1 MPTALLLWK
10 EVTDVAQVEKYTLQ
24 QAKAIIA
31 HVERTG
37 ATHSNESIN
46 PELTRLNYNL
56 WPTADPDR
64 LILDTNTP
72 GQSSGRY
79 AWRRLEKRLSEVS
92 RLDRDDVNV
101 LCDWCIHLGP
111 DVPPSY
117 ESYEAFFKAC
127 VRYICRLYGAENVV
141 FAAVHMDEETPHI
154 HIGFV
159 PVVKK
164 ELQLRSNASKK
175 TKEEYEAAVAAGKT
189 VIEKVDAHSVINR
202 RHLQS
207 WHGGFQ
213 KFMTAAL
220 GYDPAVYTGV
230 TEALG
235 GNMNVNQLKR
245 QPKDWRRKRNKAADA
260 FHTVRRAAKAGI
272 NPPLAARQEYAEA
285 KRNPPQAKPG
295 QTEERK
301 QSLTDKMKDAQS
313 RSGGRSGW

>member
-1 MPTALLLWK
+1 M
-10 EVTDVAQVEKYTLQ
+10 AQVEKYSLQ

-37 ATHSNESIN
+37 ATHRNESIN

-56 WPTADPDR
+56 WPPENPDQ
-64 LILDTNTP
+64 LIMDASTP

-79 AWRRLEKRLSEVS
+79 AWQRLQKRLSEVS
-92 RLDRDDVNV
+92 RLDRDDINV

-117 ESYEAFFKAC
+117 ESYEDFFKAC
-127 VRYICRLYGAENVV
+127 VRYICQLYGPENVV

-164 ELQLRSNASKK
+164 ELKLRSNASEK
-175 TKEEYEAAVAAGKT
+175 TKKEYEAAVAAGKT
-189 VIEKVDAHSVINR
+189 AIEKVDAHSIINR

-213 KFMTAAL
+213 QFMTAEL

-230 TEALG
+230 TAALG
-235 GNMNVNQLKR
+235 GNLKVSQLKK

-260 FHTVRRAAKAGI
+260 FHTVRRAEKAGAR
-272 NPPLAARQEYAEA
+272 PPLKARQEFAEV
-285 KRNPPQAKPG
+285 KKNPPQANPYRGEKK
-295 QTEERK
+295 TSDLN
-301 QSLTDKMKDAQS
+301 SLIKDAQS
-313 RSGGRSGW
+313 RTK

>member
-1 MPTALLLWK
+1 M
-10 EVTDVAQVEKYTLQ
+10 AQLEKYTLQ

-56 WPTADPDR
+56 WPSSDPDK
-64 LILDTNTP
+64 LILDTDTP
-72 GQSSGRY
+72 GRSSGRY

-127 VRYICRLYGAENVV
+127 VRYICRLYGAENVI

-164 ELQLRSNASKK
+164 ELKLRSNASEAKRA
-175 TKEEYEAAVAAGKT
+175 EYEAAVAAGKT
-189 VIEKVDAHSVINR
+189 VIERVDAHAVINR

-213 KFMTAAL
+213 QFMTAAL

-235 GNMNVNQLKR
+235 GNMKVSQLKK

-260 FHTVRRAAKAGI
+260 FHTVRRAEKSGSR
-272 NPPLAARQEYAEA
+272 PPLDARQEYAEA
-285 KRNPPQAKPG
+285 KRNPPQANPYRTEKKPSG
-295 QTEERK
+295 LDDLIK
-301 QSLTDKMKDAQS
+301 GAKD
-313 RSGGRSGW
+313 RGGRSGW

>member
-1 MPTALLLWK
+1 M
-10 EVTDVAQVEKYTLQ
+10 AQIEKYTLQ

-37 ATHSNESIN
+37 ETHSNESIN
-46 PELTRLNYNL
+46 PDLTGLNYNL
-56 WPTADPDR
+56 WPPADPDK
-64 LILDTNTP
+64 LILDTGTP

-92 RLDRDDVNV
+92 RLERDDVNV

-117 ESYEAFFKAC
+117 ESYKDFFKAC
-127 VRYICRLYGAENVV
+127 VRHICRLYGAENVV

-154 HIGFV
+154 HIGFA

-164 ELQLRSNASKK
+164 ELKPRSNASEK
-175 TKEEYEAAVAAGKT
+175 TKKEYEAAVAAGKT
-189 VIEKVDAHSVINR
+189 VIERVDAHGVINR

-213 KFMTAAL
+213 KFMTAEL

-230 TEALG
+230 TAALG
-235 GNMNVNQLKR
+235 GNMKVNQLKK
-245 QPKDWRRKRNKAADA
+245 QPGDWRRKRNRAADA
-260 FHTVRRAAKAGI
+260 FHTVRRAAKAGAR
-272 NPPLAARQEYAEA
+272 PPLDARQAYAEA
-285 KRNPPQAKPG
+285 KKNPPQANPYRTAQKKSG
-295 QTEERK
+295 LDAMIKNANDRK
-301 QSLTDKMKDAQS
+301 
-313 RSGGRSGW
+313 GRS

>member
-1 MPTALLLWK
+1 M
-10 EVTDVAQVEKYTLQ
+10 AQIEKYNLQ

-37 ATHSNESIN
+37 STHSNKNIN

-56 WPTADPDR
+56 WPPADPDK
-64 LILDTNTP
+64 LILDANTP
-72 GQSSGRY
+72 GKSSGRY
-79 AWRRLEKRLSEVS
+79 AWQRLEKRLSEVS

-117 ESYEAFFKAC
+117 ESYKDFFKAC
-127 VRYICRLYGAENVV
+127 VDYICGLYGKENVV

-159 PVVKK
+159 PVIKK
-164 ELQLRSNASKK
+164 PLKLRSNASKK
-175 TKEEYEAAVAAGKT
+175 TREEYEAAVAAGKT

-213 KFMTAAL
+213 NFMTAAL
-220 GYDPAVYTGV
+220 GYDPAVYTGI
-230 TEALG
+230 TQALG
-235 GNMNVNQLKR
+235 GNLKVSQLKK
-245 QPKDWRRKRNKAADA
+245 QPKDWRRKRNRAADA
-260 FHTVRRAAKAGI
+260 FHTVRRAEKSGSR
-272 NPPLAARQEYAEA
+272 PPLEAQQEYAETL
-285 KRNPPQAKPG
+285 RNPPQARRQEK
-295 QTEERK
+295 THT
-301 QSLTDKMKDAQS
+301 QSGNLEDLIKDATGKGGPS
-313 RSGGRSGW
+313 RW

>member
-1 MPTALLLWK
+1 M
-10 EVTDVAQVEKYTLQ
+10 AQVEKYTLQ
-24 QAKAIIA
+24 QAKAVIA
-31 HVERTG
+31 HCERTG
-37 ATHSNESIN
+37 ATHSNNKIN
-46 PELTRLNYNL
+46 PDLTNLNYNL
-56 WPTADPDR
+56 WPPEAPDK
-64 LILDTNTP
+64 LILNTDIP

-79 AWRRLEKRLSEVS
+79 ACQRLEKRLSEVS

-127 VRYICRLYGAENVV
+127 VRYICRLYGEENVV

-164 ELQLRSNASKK
+164 ELKLRNNASQK
-175 TKEEYEAAVAAGKT
+175 TKEEYAAAVAAGNT
-189 VIEKVDAHSVINR
+189 VIERVDAHAVINR

-207 WHGGFQ
+207 WHGNFQ
-213 KFMTAAL
+213 KYMTTAL

-235 GNMNVNQLKR
+235 GNMSVNRLKK
-245 QPKDWRRKRNKAADA
+245 QPTDWRRKRNKAADA
-260 FHTVRRAAKAGI
+260 FHTVRRATKAGSRA
-272 NPPLAARQEYAEA
+272 PLAAQQEYANT
-285 KRNPPQAKPG
+285 KKNPPQANPYKTEKG
-295 QTEERK
+295 QSSVDGLIKGAKNR
-301 QSLTDKMKDAQS
+301 
-313 RSGGRSGW
+313 GGRNGW

>member
-46 PELTRLNYNL
+46 PDLTRLNYNL
-56 WPTADPDR
+56 WPPTDPDK
-64 LILDTNTP
+64 LILDTETP

-127 VRYICRLYGAENVV
+127 VRYICRLYGEENVV

-159 PVVKK
+159 PVVRK
-164 ELQLRSNASKK
+164 ELKLRSNASNK

-189 VIEKVDAHSVINR
+189 VIERVDSHAVINR

-213 KFMTAAL
+213 QFMTAAL

-235 GNMNVNQLKR
+235 GNMKVSQLKK

-260 FHTVRRAAKAGI
+260 FHTVRRAEKSGSR
-272 NPPLAARQEYAEA
+272 PPLDARQEYAEA
-285 KRNPPQAKPG
+285 KRNPPQANPYRTEKKPSG
-295 QTEERK
+295 LDDLIK
-301 QSLTDKMKDAQS
+301 GAKD
-313 RSGGRSGW
+313 RGGRGGW

>member
-1 MPTALLLWK
+1 M
-10 EVTDVAQVEKYTLQ
+10 AQVEKYNLQ

-37 ATHSNESIN
+37 ATHSNVSIN

-56 WPTADPDR
+56 WPPADPDK
-64 LILDTNTP
+64 LILDTDTP
-72 GQSSGRY
+72 GQSCGRY
-79 AWRRLEKRLSEVS
+79 AWQRLEKRLAEVS

-127 VRYICRLYGAENVV
+127 VRHICRLYGEENVV

-164 ELQLRSNASKK
+164 PLKLRKNASKQ
-175 TKEEYEAAVAAGKT
+175 TREEYEAAVAAGKT
-189 VIEKVDAHSVINR
+189 VIERVDACAVINR
-202 RHLQS
+202 HHLQS

-213 KFMTAAL
+213 KFMTAEL

-230 TEALG
+230 TAALG
-235 GNMNVNQLKR
+235 GNMPVNRLKK

-260 FHTVRRAAKAGI
+260 FHTVRRAEKAGTR
-272 NPPLAARQEYAEA
+272 PPFDAQQEYAEV
-285 KRNPPQAKPG
+285 KRKPPQANPYQKEKKSPG
-295 QTEERK
+295 
-301 QSLTDKMKDAQS
+301 LDAIIKGAQD
-313 RSGGRSGW
+313 RGGRQG

>member
-1 MPTALLLWK
+1 M
-10 EVTDVAQVEKYTLQ
+10 AQVEKYNMQ

-37 ATHSNESIN
+37 ATHSNKSIN

-56 WPTADPDR
+56 WPPADPDK
-64 LILDTNTP
+64 LILNTDTL
-72 GQSSGRY
+72 GRSSGRY

-127 VRYICRLYGAENVV
+127 VQYICKLYGAENVV

-164 ELQLRSNASKK
+164 PLKLRANASKQ

-189 VIEKVDAHSVINR
+189 VIERVDAHAIISR

-207 WHGGFQ
+207 WHGSFQ
-213 KFMTAAL
+213 NFMTAAL
-220 GYDPAVYTGV
+220 GYDPAVYTGI
-230 TEALG
+230 TATLG
-235 GNMNVNQLKR
+235 GNLKVSQLKKK
-245 QPKDWRRKRNKAADA
+245 PKDWRRKRNKAADT
-260 FHTVRRAAKAGI
+260 FHTIRRAEKSGVQ
-272 NPPLAARQEYAEA
+272 PPLEAQQEYAEI
-285 KRNPPQAKPG
+285 KRNPPQARRQEKAH
-295 QTEERK
+295 T
-301 QSLTDKMKDAQS
+301 QSGSLEDLIKGAKDQ
-313 RSGGRSGW
+313 GGRSTW

>member
-1 MPTALLLWK
+1 M
-10 EVTDVAQVEKYTLQ
+10 AQVEKYNLQ
-24 QAKAIIA
+24 QAKALIA

-46 PELTRLNYNL
+46 SALTKLNYNL
-56 WPTADPDR
+56 WPPADPDK
-64 LILDTNTP
+64 LILDTDTP

-92 RLDRDDVNV
+92 RLERDDVNV

-117 ESYEAFFKAC
+117 ESYEDFFKAC

-159 PVVKK
+159 PVMKK
-164 ELQLRSNASKK
+164 ELKLRSNASEK
-175 TKEEYEAAVAAGKT
+175 TKKEYEAAVAAGKT
-189 VIEKVDAHSVINR
+189 VIERVDAHAVINR

-213 KFMTAAL
+213 QFMTAAL

-235 GNMNVNQLKR
+235 GNMKVSQLKK
-245 QPKDWRRKRNKAADA
+245 QPPDWRRKRNKAADA
-260 FHTVRRAAKAGI
+260 FHIVRRAEKAGTR
-272 NPPLAARQEYAEA
+272 PSLDARQEYAEA
-285 KRNPPQAKPG
+285 KRNPPQANPYR
-295 QTEERK
+295 TEQKTSRVDDLIK
-301 QSLTDKMKDAQS
+301 GAKD
-313 RSGGRSGW
+313 RSGQSGW

>member
-1 MPTALLLWK
+1 M
-10 EVTDVAQVEKYTLQ
+10 AQVEKYTLQ

-37 ATHSNESIN
+37 ATHSNGSIN

-56 WPTADPDR
+56 WPPADPDK
-64 LILDTNTP
+64 LILDTDTP

-79 AWRRLEKRLSEVS
+79 AWQRLEKRLSQVS
-92 RLDRDDVNV
+92 RLDRDDLNV

-117 ESYEAFFKAC
+117 ESYEDFFKAC

-159 PVVKK
+159 PVMKK
-164 ELQLRSNASKK
+164 ELKLRSNASEK
-175 TKEEYEAAVAAGKT
+175 TKKEYEAAVAAGKT
-189 VIEKVDAHSVINR
+189 VIERVDAHAVINR

-213 KFMTAAL
+213 KFMTAEL

-230 TEALG
+230 TAALG
-235 GNMNVNQLKR
+235 GNMKVNQLKK
-245 QPKDWRRKRNKAADA
+245 QPTDWRRKRNKAADA
-260 FHTVRRAAKAGI
+260 FHTLRRAEKAGTR
-272 NPPLAARQEYAEA
+272 PPLSARQEFAEV
-285 KRNPPQAKPG
+285 KKNPPQANPYRTKSQQG
-295 QTEERK
+295 K
-301 QSLTDKMKDAQS
+301 LDDLIKGAKD
-313 RSGGRSGW
+313 RGGRNGW